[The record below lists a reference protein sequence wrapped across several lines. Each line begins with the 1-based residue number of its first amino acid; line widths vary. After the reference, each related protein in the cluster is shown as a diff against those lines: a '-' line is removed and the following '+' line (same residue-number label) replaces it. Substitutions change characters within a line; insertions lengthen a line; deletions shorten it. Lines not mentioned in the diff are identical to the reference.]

1 MKTGIVDL
9 GTNTFQLLI
18 SEHQDSDFSILKEQK
33 TAVRIGEKGINQ
45 GKITSQAMDRAMSA
59 LESFFA
65 DIEQHQV
72 DKVLI
77 IGTSAIRNASNGL
90 ELVRSIHERWGV
102 ETRIISGKQ
111 EAELIYQG
119 VKLALNRSFSNIL
132 IMDIGG
138 GSVEFIIGSDKSTV
152 WKESFEIGAQRLKD
166 KFHNQE
172 PIGQADVDKLKL
184 FLNEE
189 LVPLKTALEECNPR
203 MLVGSSGTFDT
214 LLDMYCHKKGITR
227 QPGEFIWELPP
238 AEYFP
243 LHMEL
248 VKKDQRERSIIPGMT
263 PLRVDMIVVSSTL
276 LCFVLDEFK
285 LEEMLVSGFSLKEG
299 LLAGLLNEKSGK
311 VT

>member
-1 MKTGIVDL
+1 
-9 GTNTFQLLI
+9 
-18 SEHQDSDFSILKEQK
+18 
-33 TAVRIGEKGINQ
+33 
-45 GKITSQAMDRAMSA
+45 
-59 LESFFA
+59 
-65 DIEQHQV
+65 
-72 DKVLI
+72 
-77 IGTSAIRNASNGL
+77 
-90 ELVRSIHERWGV
+90 LVRSIHERWGV

-138 GSVEFIIGSDKSTV
+138 GSVEFIIGSDKLIV

-166 KFHNQE
+166 KFHHQE
-172 PIGQADVDKLKL
+172 PIEPADVDKLKL
-184 FLNEE
+184 FLKGE
-189 LVPLKTALEECNPR
+189 LVPLKTAIEECNPR

-227 QPGEFIWELPP
+227 QPGEYIWELPP
-238 AEYFP
+238 EEYLP

-248 VKKDQRERSIIPGMT
+248 VKKDRRERSIIPGMT

-276 LCFVLDEFK
+276 LYFVLDEFK
-285 LEEMLVSGFSLKEG
+285 LEEMLVSSFSLKEG